1 MVKKVVKGPAWVCPD
16 YTDSYKILPK
26 KYWMGAIEELDTEEL
41 SKHVMEGIDTK
52 FAFMAREGRFKFI
65 VAGKNFG
72 GGGKSIEHPVY
83 AIKGASIEAVIA
95 ESVSR
100 YFYRNSI
107 NNGLP
112 ILICPGITKIVET
125 GDELEVNLKT
135 GQINNL
141 TKNTFTKTA
150 PLSEVAMEIILA
162 GGYIPYIREK
172 KREYL

>member
-1 MVKKVVKGPAWVCPD
+1 MVKKVLKGAAWVCPD

-26 KYWMGAIEELDTEEL
+26 KYWMNAIEELDADEL

-52 FAFMAREGRFKFI
+52 FASMARGGGFKFI

-83 AIKGASIEAVIA
+83 AIKGAGIEAVIA

-112 ILICPGITKIVET
+112 ILMCPGITKIVET
-125 GDELEVNLKT
+125 GDDLEVDLGK

-141 TKNTFTKTA
+141 TKNKSRKTV
-150 PLSEVAMEIILA
+150 PLSELALDIVLA

-172 KREYL
+172 RQYL